1 MVSNYDLYIQRRGAL
16 ISELQSVI
24 DDIVQRHLE
33 LGMKASG
40 DFIRSLEIRE
50 TELGAQIWGIDYTKY
65 LVNGRGPGKM
75 PPKDNIVKW
84 LMDKFGYSQE
94 TAEKIA
100 FPVRKKIAREGT
112 KWYSEESKL
121 IDAVLN
127 ETRIQEIF
135 DKLKII
141 YIDFVRMEI
150 NKMMTTA

>member
-1 MVSNYDLYIQRRGAL
+1 MASNYDLYTAAKRQVIV
-16 ISELQSVI
+16 ELQSVV
-24 DDIVQRHLE
+24 DDIADRHIK

-50 TELGAQIWGIDYTKY
+50 TELGAQIWGAGYTQY

-75 PPKDNIVKW
+75 PPKNNIVKW
-84 LMDKFGYSQE
+84 LQDKFGYDQK

-100 FPVRKKIAREGT
+100 FPVRKKIAEKGT

-127 ETRIQEIF
+127 DERIQTIL
-135 DKLKII
+135 DRLKII
-141 YIDFVRMEI
+141 YTDFVKAEI
-150 NKMMTTA
+150 NQMLTAV